1 MTETEL
7 DSLYGELCRAL
18 SQVGEAGAALFLARF
33 ALLAIDEIDNAGRVR
48 ELLASAVD
56 LQTRPDGGSN
66 GQPADTERNTLWPTS
81 P

>member
-1 MTETEL
+1 MTESEL
-7 DSLYGELCRAL
+7 DGLYGELCRAL

-48 ELLASAVD
+48 ELLTSAVG
-56 LQTRPDGGSN
+56 LQSRRDGGSN

>member
-7 DSLYGELCRAL
+7 ESLYGELCRAL
-18 SQVGEAGAALFLARF
+18 SEVGEAGAALFLARF

-48 ELLASAVD
+48 VLLMSAMK
-56 LQTRPDGGSN
+56 RWSEIS
-66 GQPADTERNTLWPTS
+66 DTERNTLWPTS

>member
-7 DSLYGELCRAL
+7 ESIYGELCLAL

-48 ELLASAVD
+48 VLMMSAVKK
-56 LQTRPDGGSN
+56 SSEIS
-66 GQPADTERNTLWPTS
+66 DTERNTLWPTS

>member
-7 DSLYGELCRAL
+7 ESLYGELCLTL

-33 ALLAIDEIDNAGRVR
+33 ALLAIHEIDNAGRVR
-48 ELLASAVD
+48 VLLKSAVD
-56 LQTRPDGGSN
+56 LQARPDGGSN
-66 GQPADTERNTLWPTS
+66 GQPERNTLWPMS